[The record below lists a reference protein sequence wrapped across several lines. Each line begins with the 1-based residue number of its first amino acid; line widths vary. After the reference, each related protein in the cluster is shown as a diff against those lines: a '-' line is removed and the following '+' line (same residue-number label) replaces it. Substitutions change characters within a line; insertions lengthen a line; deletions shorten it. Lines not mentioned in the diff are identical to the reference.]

1 MKTNQIL
8 TRKMGDF
15 EVLQRTSDGYFDA
28 NALLSQWN
36 SHNTRRRMDKF
47 LQSESTS
54 EFINTIKRRES
65 QRSKSTNG
73 DNQIDTAMGE
83 ISPKA
88 DFQAIKEVKGR
99 MTKNGKT
106 KDQVWMH
113 PFLFIDFAM
122 WINAEFKYDVIKF
135 VYDQLIEYRNEAGNA
150 YKEMSSAVASLVDK
164 SFMPVAIQNV
174 AKAVNHI
181 VYGTHESEIR
191 NKQADE
197 IKMRELFELEK
208 DVAKSINRGL
218 IKTYDNLIIYLRDV
232 WREKWQPK
240 ILTA

>member
-28 NALLSQWN
+28 NVLLAQWN
-36 SHNTRRRMDKF
+36 SSKLKSAKRDRKMGEFKDAPNTH
-47 LQSESTS
+47 
-54 EFINTIKRRES
+54 EFIEALRDDVVSHGR
-65 QRSKSTNG
+65 KSDHG
-73 DNQIDTAMGE
+73 
-83 ISPKA
+83 

-113 PFLFIDFAM
+113 PYLFIKFAM
-122 WINAEFKYDVIKF
+122 WINPRFEVKVIKF

-150 YKEMSSAVASLVDK
+150 YREMSSAVASLVDK
-164 SFMPVAIQNV
+164 SFIPVAIQNV

-191 NKQADE
+191 NKQAE
-197 IKMRELFELEK
+197 ETKMRELFELEK

>member
-28 NALLSQWN
+28 NVLLSQWN
-36 SHNTRRRMDKF
+36 TSGLRVTKRRQQM
-47 LQSESTS
+47 S
-54 EFINTIKRRES
+54 EFTDSPKTKEFIDTILKRES
-65 QRSKSTNG
+65 HERKSVNG
-73 DNQIDTAMGE
+73 DLQIV
-83 ISPKA
+83 
-88 DFQAIKEVKGR
+88 KEVKGR
-99 MTKNGKT
+99 MTKKGKT

-113 PFLFIDFAM
+113 PFLFLDFAM
-122 WINAEFKYDVIKF
+122 WINTEFKYDVIKF

-150 YKEMSSAVASLVDK
+150 YKEMSSSVAKLVDK

-174 AKAVNHI
+174 AKAINHI
-181 VYGTHESEIR
+181 VFGVHESEIR

-197 IKMRELFELEK
+197 TKMKELFELEK

-218 IKTYDNLIIYLRDV
+218 IKTYESLMGYLRDV

-240 ILTA
+240 CLTA

>member
-28 NALLSQWN
+28 NALLARWN
-36 SHNTRRRMDKF
+36 TTKGNTRKNMPDFVNAKNTKEF
-47 LQSESTS
+47 LIALAE
-54 EFINTIKRRES
+54 ELHAN
-65 QRSKSTNG
+65 
-73 DNQIDTAMGE
+73 AE
-83 ISPKA
+83 ISALA
-88 DFQAIKEVKGR
+88 DFQPIKESKGR
-99 MTKNGKT
+99 MTKKGKT
-106 KDQVWMH
+106 QDQVWMQ
-113 PFLFIDFAM
+113 PYLFIKFAM
-122 WINAEFKYDVIKF
+122 WINPRFEVKVIKF

-150 YKEMSSAVASLVDK
+150 YKEMSSSVAKLVDK

-174 AKAVNHI
+174 AKAINHI
-181 VYGTHESEIR
+181 VFGVHESEIR

-197 IKMRELFELEK
+197 SKMKELFELEK

-218 IKTYDNLIIYLRDV
+218 IKTYESLMGYLRDV

-240 ILTA
+240 CLTA

>member
-28 NALLSQWN
+28 NVLLSQWN
-36 SHNTRRRMDKF
+36 SSKLKNAKRDRKMGEFKDAPNTN
-47 LQSESTS
+47 
-54 EFINTIKRRES
+54 EFIEALRDDIVSHGR
-65 QRSKSTNG
+65 KSVHG
-73 DNQIDTAMGE
+73 
-83 ISPKA
+83 

-113 PFLFIDFAM
+113 PYLFIKFAM
-122 WINAEFKYDVIKF
+122 WINPRFEVKVIKF

-150 YKEMSSAVASLVDK
+150 YKEMSSSVAKLVDK

-174 AKAVNHI
+174 AKAINHI
-181 VYGTHESEIR
+181 VFGVHESEIR

-197 IKMRELFELEK
+197 TKMKELFELEK

-218 IKTYDNLIIYLRDV
+218 IKTYESLMGYLRDV

-240 ILTA
+240 CLTA

>member
-28 NALLSQWN
+28 NALLNEWN
-36 SHNTRRRMDKF
+36 KSNLRTTKRRIQM
-47 LQSESTS
+47 S
-54 EFINTIKRRES
+54 EFIDSPNTQEFIEALREDVLS
-65 QRSKSTNG
+65 HERKSVHV
-73 DNQIDTAMGE
+73 
-83 ISPKA
+83 
-88 DFQAIKEVKGR
+88 DFQPIKEIKGR
-99 MTKNGKT
+99 MTKKGKT

-113 PFLFIDFAM
+113 PYLFIKFAM
-122 WINAEFKYDVIKF
+122 WINPRFEVKVIKF

-150 YKEMSSAVASLVDK
+150 YKEMSSAVAKLVDK

-181 VYGTHESEIR
+181 VFGSHESEIR
-191 NKQADE
+191 NKQAE
-197 IKMRELFELEK
+197 ETKMRELFEIEK

-218 IKTYDNLIIYLRDV
+218 IKTYEGLIGYLRDV
-232 WREKWQPK
+232 WREKWQPN
-240 ILTA
+240 ILNV